1 MRRSLLPAVLSLSL
15 LLSALVSAQD
25 ASYTFTTRDVPGA
38 TLTHANGINP
48 AGLIVGT
55 FDFGD
60 ATGAHGFLKN
70 GATFTT
76 IDVPGAT
83 STSANGINLA
93 GQIVGYFRDATG
105 HDHGFLTDGAMFTT
119 IDVPGALVTYA
130 QRINSAGQIVGI
142 FGNATGAHG
151 FLATPKLDFIQL
163 RGIANHVHEAVKHDT
178 GNLYPVGLRL

>member
-48 AGLIVGT
+48 AGPIVGT
-55 FDFGD
+55 FDFSD

-76 IDVPGAT
+76 IDVPGGTNTEAK
-83 STSANGINLA
+83 GINPA
-93 GQIVGYFRDATG
+93 GQIVGTFEAATRSQ
-105 HDHGFLTDGAMFTT
+105 GFLKNGATFTT
-119 IDVPGALVTYA
+119 ID
-130 QRINSAGQIVGI
+130 RSR
-142 FGNATGAHG
+142 
-151 FLATPKLDFIQL
+151 LAV
-163 RGIANHVHEAVKHDT
+163 RGDQTARFRT
-178 GNLYPVGLRL
+178 R